1 MSKASKDIIDLLVDV
16 SQKPADHFTTIK
28 NTIHRSPGKTSK
40 DIKIED
46 LIKNL

>member
-28 NTIHRSPGKTSK
+28 NTVYRSPGKTSK
-40 DIKIED
+40 DIKTQD
-46 LIKNL
+46 PIKIL